1 MNELRYVLALAT
13 LMFVPGSVLFWFS
26 LHPFV
31 RFWRR
36 MGARPAL
43 AVHYLLIAAIGAL
56 VYWQRR
62 RLLAVEFGTNWYLA
76 AIGMALL
83 FAGAILKRQFGVH
96 LRFRILTG
104 LPELDPERYPSR
116 LLTEGIYSRIRH
128 PRYVQYVIV
137 VLGYAL
143 ISNYLA
149 VYMLTALLIPALA
162 LVIRWEERELRQRFG
177 QQYED
182 YCARVPRF
190 IPRLHW
196 RKRPH

>member
-1 MNELRYVLALAT
+1 MNELRYVLALAN
-13 LMFVPGSVLFWFS
+13 LMFVPGSILFWFS

-31 RFWRR
+31 QFWRR
-36 MGARPAL
+36 VGAKAAL
-43 AVHYLLIAAIGAL
+43 ALHYLLIALLAAL

-76 AIGMALL
+76 AIGVALL
-83 FAGAILKRQFGVH
+83 FAGAILKKQFGVH

-104 LPELDPERYPSR
+104 LPELDPERYQSR

-149 VYMLTALLIPALA
+149 VYLLTALLIPALA

-177 QQYED
+177 KQYED